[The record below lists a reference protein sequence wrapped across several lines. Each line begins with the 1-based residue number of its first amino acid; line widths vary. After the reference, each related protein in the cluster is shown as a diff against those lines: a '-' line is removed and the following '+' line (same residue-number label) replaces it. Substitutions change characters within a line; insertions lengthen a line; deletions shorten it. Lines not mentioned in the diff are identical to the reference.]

1 MAADMRWKFSER
13 NVCARGAAKMTLYD
27 FLGVDPSAD
36 AETLK
41 RAFREAIKMHHPDL
55 HGGGA
60 AANRRTKVVIA
71 ANEILRD
78 PERRA
83 AYDEYLAQSHEPPPR
98 LERRRTMIYA
108 ASAAVC
114 LSVALISAWELS
126 VATATLI
133 DQVTVARQDQHR
145 GLPRDISVTGNTQ
158 IPTEASSAREHP
170 ISVSGGESRIAKADA
185 GVSMVGTA
193 LASASPPIKT
203 DLDRVF
209 ADIDL
214 PAHCTP
220 EDPQADRDR
229 GNAWGHKGDMDRAL
243 AEYAGRPTIFHNHG
257 LAWQRQGQLDQALAD
272 LDRAVRMSF
281 SDPELYVDR
290 GAVWLEKGSYDR
302 ALADFNQALKINP
315 GLATAYLRR
324 AAVFERKGDQ
334 ERARADRAQAAR
346 LGAPGLIQP
355 NSRSAKAEDH

>member
-1 MAADMRWKFSER
+1 MAADMPWKFSER

-60 AANRRTKVVIA
+60 AANRRTKVIIA
-71 ANEILRD
+71 AHEILRD

-83 AYDEYLAQSHEPPPR
+83 AYDEYLAQLHEPPPR
-98 LERRRTMIYA
+98 FERRRTMIYA

-114 LSVALISAWELS
+114 LSIALVSAWALS

-145 GLPRDISVTGNTQ
+145 GLPQDISVTGNTQ

-170 ISVSGGESRIAKADA
+170 ISVSGGESGIAKSDAD
-185 GVSMVGTA
+185 VSMTDMA
-193 LASASPPIKT
+193 LASVSPSIKT
-203 DLDRVF
+203 DLDKVF

-214 PAHCTP
+214 AAHCTS
-220 EDPQADRDR
+220 EDPQAHRDR
-229 GNAWGHKGDMDRAL
+229 GDACGHKGDMDRAL
-243 AEYAGRPTIFHNHG
+243 AEYAGHPAIFHNHG

-281 SDPELYVDR
+281 SDPEVYVDR

-315 GLATAYLRR
+315 GLAAAYLRR
-324 AAVFERKGDQ
+324 AAVFERKGDL
-334 ERARADRAQAAR
+334 EHARADWAQAAR
-346 LGAPGLIQP
+346 VGAPGLIQLD
-355 NSRSAKAEDH
+355 SRTTIAEDH